1 VGAVRA
7 LFALAL
13 TLLAV
18 WAALIAI
25 MSLLESRLLFFPTKS
40 LDATPPDFG
49 LESEDLRLTTSDG
62 VGLRGWWIR
71 AAGIGPR
78 SSARHVVLLFH
89 GNAGN
94 VSHRLERAKL
104 FAERLGTDLF
114 LVDWRGY
121 GLSAGKPSESGL
133 YRDGLAI
140 YDAARERG
148 FSPEQIVLLGESL
161 GCPVALEVALR
172 RPVSRVA
179 LETPFLSVPA
189 LARQH
194 YPFVPSFLVRS
205 RFDAE
210 SRIRRVTAPK
220 LIVAAERDEIA
231 PPSHARRL
239 HEVAAE
245 PKELYV
251 VPGAGHNDVY
261 STGGGPYLLL
271 WRRFLAR

>member
-1 VGAVRA
+1 MRA

-18 WAALIAI
+18 WAALVAI
-25 MSLLESRLLFFPTKS
+25 LSLMESRLLFFPTKT
-40 LDATPPDFG
+40 LDATPSDFG
-49 LESEDLRLTTSDG
+49 LESDDLRVTTSDG
-62 VGLRGWWIR
+62 VALSGWWIR

-78 SSARHVVLLFH
+78 SAARRVVLLFH

-121 GLSAGKPSESGL
+121 GLSTGKPSESGL

-161 GCPVALEVALR
+161 GCPVALEVALK
-172 RPVSRVA
+172 RPVAAVA

-189 LARQH
+189 LARKH
-194 YPFVPSFLVRS
+194 YPFVPPFLIRS
-205 RFDAE
+205 KFDAE
-210 SRIRRVTAPK
+210 SRIRRVTARK
-220 LIVAAERDEIA
+220 LIVAAERDDIA

-239 HEVAAE
+239 FEIAPE

-251 VPGAGHNDVY
+251 VPGAGHNDAY